1 MRCGSRPRLSIRTD
15 IGIALRGKKCG
26 EGGIRTL
33 EAPYET
39 WSVSTALHSTTMRP
53 PRRSP
58 TPTSSLRAAEML
70 GESRSVSS
78 SAHRDDVR
86 DGRERDLLGGLRA
99 EVQTDRCVHARE
111 RAIRDPSSA

>member
-1 MRCGSRPRLSIRTD
+1 MWIAAKAVHQEE
-15 IGIALRGKKCG
+15 IGIALRAKKCG

-58 TPTSSLRAAEML
+58 TPNTSLPARVLS
-70 GESRSVSS
+70 GERRSGLASS
-78 SAHRDDVR
+78 HRDDMR
-86 DGRERDLLGGLRA
+86 DRGERDLLRCLRTKI
-99 EVQTDRCVHARE
+99 QPDRC
-111 RAIRDPSSA
+111 

>member
-1 MRCGSRPRLSIRTD
+1 MAAGKLPPRR
-15 IGIALRGKKCG
+15 AREKKCG

-58 TPTSSLRAAEML
+58 TPTSSLRVAEML
-70 GESRSVSS
+70 GERRSVPSPS
-78 SAHRDDVR
+78 HGHNVR
-86 DGRERDLLGGLRA
+86 DRSERDLLGRLRS
-99 EVQTDRCVHARE
+99 EVESHRCVHARE